1 MSLED
6 QRSLHEEVERLE
18 AAISEHLLEE
28 PRQAKDQLARD
39 HQIRQLVDRAHTQS
53 GRLLSIYNGDP
64 ATRTEE
70 IQSMTYDYSFES
82 FYKGLEKIKDH
93 HKRYPNQPVENL
105 ERAYK
110 PGNGDSNKLGA
121 GIDNMFTGEEAFGK
135 FLDLNPLYDQF
146 LNLPGVKGV
155 KHVTYLTYLTLF
167 DIFTPPDCPVRRLD
181 KMTETYFDYVR
192 ALASYLQSFMRK
204 IKPLEDLDR
213 LFTTF
218 DQEFSQ
224 LWEQDNVPGWETNEL
239 SAKAG
244 PIIEGTGEGV
254 WCADCEK
261 TFKTDGVYKGHLA
274 GRKHIRA
281 AEARKARGD
290 TQGRFP
296 EECRTLPVEQVHIEL
311 EMYIRIYAYLRSGT
325 DGSANSKGPPVQR
338 LKERAVAELE
348 FRVRKLASAMQT
360 EREDTRVNVERKQGM
375 TDRERAQE
383 IAALYAESSA
393 PAGQGKDD
401 EDDSDGEKGTYNPLK
416 LPLAWDGK
424 PIPFW
429 LYKLHGLGVEFPCE
443 VCGNFVYMGRRA
455 FDKHFS
461 EHRHIHGL
469 KCLGITNTS
478 MFREITGIEDA
489 TNLWAKMEREAKG
502 RQADENVVEMED
514 GFGNVMP
521 VGVWKDLARQGLL
534 GGPETE
540 E

>member
-28 PRQAKDQLARD
+28 PRQARDQLARD

-70 IQSMTYDYSFES
+70 IQSMTGDYSFES

-121 GIDNMFTGEEAFGK
+121 GIDNLFTGEEAFGK

-181 KMTETYFDYVR
+181 KMTETYFNYLR
-192 ALASYLQSFMRK
+192 TLAFYLESFMRK

-218 DQEFSQ
+218 DQEFAQ
-224 LWEQDNVPGWETNEL
+224 LWEQDNVPGWETNES

-244 PIIEGTGEGV
+244 PITEDTGEGV

-261 TFKTDGVYKGHLA
+261 AFKTDGVYKGHLA

-281 AEARKARGD
+281 AEARKARG
-290 TQGRFP
+290 
-296 EECRTLPVEQVHIEL
+296 
-311 EMYIRIYAYLRSGT
+311 
-325 DGSANSKGPPVQR
+325 GPQ
-338 LKERAVAELE
+338 
-348 FRVRKLASAMQT
+348 
-360 EREDTRVNVERKQGM
+360 
-375 TDRERAQE
+375 
-383 IAALYAESSA
+383 
-393 PAGQGKDD
+393 
-401 EDDSDGEKGTYNPLK
+401 
-416 LPLAWDGK
+416 
-424 PIPFW
+424 
-429 LYKLHGLGVEFPCE
+429 
-443 VCGNFVYMGRRA
+443 
-455 FDKHFS
+455 
-461 EHRHIHGL
+461 
-469 KCLGITNTS
+469 
-478 MFREITGIEDA
+478 
-489 TNLWAKMEREAKG
+489 
-502 RQADENVVEMED
+502 
-514 GFGNVMP
+514 
-521 VGVWKDLARQGLL
+521 
-534 GGPETE
+534 
-540 E
+540 